1 MSRALI
7 EDIFNEPEW
16 SEETAFPAT
25 DKELLILTQQLS
37 GFEVPIKVFL
47 QAVAIAAYDCE
58 SAFRYADNYL
68 TMVQRKNKGKSKNLL
83 LFRTSPNF
91 ANN

>member
-1 MSRALI
+1 MSKALI

-25 DKELLILTQQLS
+25 DNELLILTQRLS

-47 QAVAIAAYDCE
+47 QAVSIAAYDCA
-58 SAFRYADNYL
+58 SAFRYAENYL
-68 TMVQRKNKGKSKNLL
+68 TTAHKQEKSKNLF
-83 LFRTSPNF
+83 LFRSSAEF
-91 ANN
+91 ENN